1 MFSLESDTASYRASQ
16 DMPIVTPLFLIFLIL
31 KLCGVIAWS
40 WLWVFSPL
48 LLYAAWL
55 VFFVGLMIAMKFLK

>member
-1 MFSLESDTASYRASQ
+1 
-16 DMPIVTPLFLIFLIL
+16 MPIVTPLFLIFLIL